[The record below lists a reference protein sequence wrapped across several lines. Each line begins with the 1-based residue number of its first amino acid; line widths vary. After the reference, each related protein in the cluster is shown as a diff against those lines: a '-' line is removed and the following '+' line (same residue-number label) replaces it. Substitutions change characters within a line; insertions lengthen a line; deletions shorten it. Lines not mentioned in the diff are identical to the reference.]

1 MHSGLKVNRS
11 RGLAAVLAVSA
22 GLCIVGPAAP
32 ACGQVSAFE
41 YWGSRLGS
49 NQTVTV
55 NGLRVTRLPTGS
67 VSVVRVSDGQRVIYS
82 SEGISRFDMTDGR
95 TLFRYPDGKQAIFSP
110 NGTRQVFWPGGAR
123 SIYRADGREEHLLT
137 DGRYIVRPTTGPIT
151 QTETWPNGTRIYT
164 YGEGT
169 KVTFFPNGTKRTE
182 LSNGTV
188 ITSSWG
194 NTSGSSGGGSG
205 GGGGQPA
212 PTIPA
217 APGGL
222 VVTANPG
229 GGFAMSWADNSDNE
243 QKFVI
248 ERQPPFL
255 SGTREVGANVI
266 DYVDQTNLQTAQYR
280 VAAANAAGTSEFT
293 GWASVGNPSSDFP
306 ILQPG
311 GGFAGPTAQPQAVG
325 NPQMPGYD
333 AKAIARWDVVPYQT
347 FDGDLHIG
355 VVAFH
360 MNGIDRVEFS
370 VDGGPWTPVYEMKL
384 NPHSDVWEYTATL
397 RASLFADG
405 PVEVR
410 AIAWPAGAGEARVL
424 GGEITPES
432 TLLGEHAMLLA
443 ANAGGSIGGT
453 PRWVDPDNGDDNA
466 SGLTSADPMRTL
478 NTAVRAIQ
486 QEQGSLDGA
495 RVYLMEGDH
504 DWMCFTGNPGN
515 NSFAS
520 ITFEAA
526 PGAREGFVRMA
537 SRPEFNLNAP
547 RIRYVDL
554 RGLTI
559 TQNIKDTTHAAS
571 GLNRLWA
578 DECLFDAGSLTTS
591 FPGWNAAEWEIG
603 VYVTNSRF
611 ETGRVGLNGVR
622 LARGTRMQNIGEDAF
637 KNVPCILS
645 ASVALI
651 EKGDASYHPDLV
663 QYLGEWDNT
672 LVYGLEARDVRAQT
686 IFSRSGTQR
695 HDNAAFVN
703 VYIDQSPL
711 AYYGQWIRSSNHVLF
726 WHWTS
731 IGRPFW
737 FRNANPGTN
746 EPLEVTNLSVRNS
759 VFTTISYPADRYPAP
774 DAAFSNN
781 HFIAGAVLGRLGTG
795 GQLAGTAGVSLINGR
810 VTSEHWLVG
819 SDALGACLVLPAA
832 LGAVQGSTGSIASP

>member
-1 MHSGLKVNRS
+1 MHSGLKFNRG

-32 ACGQVSAFE
+32 ASGQVSAFE

-55 NGLRVTRLPTGS
+55 NGLRLTRLPTGS
-67 VSVVRVSDGQRVIYS
+67 VSVTRVSDGLRVIYS
-82 SEGISRFDMTDGR
+82 SNGISRFDMTDGR

-123 SIYRADGREEHLLT
+123 STYRADGREEHLLA

-194 NTSGSSGGGSG
+194 NTGGSSGGGSG

-222 VVTANPG
+222 VVTADPG

-293 GWASVGNPSSDFP
+293 GWASVGSPSSDFP

-311 GGFAGPTAQPQAVG
+311 GGFAGPTPQPAAVG

-410 AIAWPAGAGEARVL
+410 AIAWPAGAGEPRVL
-424 GGEITPES
+424 AGPVAYTGQQAGNDVNYWYGPELVEDKPTNS
-432 TLLGEHAMLLA
+432 LWIGEHSLELF
-443 ANAGGSIGGT
+443 ANAGGSLVDQVYELPAGEYTWGEGILGAPAGT
-453 PRWVDPDNGDDNA
+453 NPHPLASRQYDTARWIEF
-466 SGLTSADPMRTL
+466 R
-478 NTAVRAIQ
+478 
-486 QEQGSLDGA
+486 
-495 RVYLMEGDH
+495 
-504 DWMCFTGNPGN
+504 
-515 NSFAS
+515 
-520 ITFEAA
+520 AA
-526 PGAREGFVRMA
+526 PGVDPADVVITGNVTTRPHTDAGGYTSSVNYTMVRLRELTLRRDSADLTYMTRGMLWLDSVRVQGSGWDQNHGGFNVSHGFFTDTVFADMRSGSGYSATRGSGYFVRGCRFERIGEKSLRAAYFVANTQFLTGGYMG
-537 SRPEFNLNAP
+537 SGWHPSSISNPLVHDNRIYYNL
-547 RIRYVDL
+547 
-554 RGLTI
+554 
-559 TQNIKDTTHAAS
+559 THRDIYDAYAFRS
-571 GLNRLWA
+571 ETWNLYGHR
-578 DECLFDAGSLTTS
+578 DVVIAGSDTESRQGLVMHLGGTCD
-591 FPGWNAAEWEIG
+591 NLYIL
-603 VYVTNSRF
+603 NSRF
-611 ETGRVGLNGVR
+611 TREGGGVPLSYRDMGPSDPRTFSPRLVVFENFVLNDDPNRTPQPHPLAGV
-622 LARGTRMQNIGEDAF
+622 IW
-637 KNVPCILS
+637 KS
-645 ASVALI
+645 AS
-651 EKGDASYHPDLV
+651 
-663 QYLGEWDNT
+663 
-672 LVYGLEARDVRAQT
+672 
-686 IFSRSGTQR
+686 
-695 HDNAAFVN
+695 
-703 VYIDQSPL
+703 
-711 AYYGQWIRSSNHVLF
+711 
-726 WHWTS
+726 
-731 IGRPFW
+731 
-737 FRNANPGTN
+737 
-746 EPLEVTNLSVRNS
+746 
-759 VFTTISYPADRYPAP
+759 
-774 DAAFSNN
+774 NN
-781 HFIAGAVLGRLGTG
+781 
-795 GQLAGTAGVSLINGR
+795 
-810 VTSEHWLVG
+810 
-819 SDALGACLVLPAA
+819 D
-832 LGAVQGSTGSIASP
+832 